1 MILDDD
7 CHKAHIEKAFLDAE
21 YHADTWEAL
30 AELYENATEK
40 YPCVHFDLLG
50 WFLINYHYHDGCW
63 VYTKKLIN
71 C

>member
-1 MILDDD
+1 
-7 CHKAHIEKAFLDAE
+7 
-21 YHADTWEAL
+21 L